1 MERYNVASK
10 LVDTLVE
17 SGEGDRVAV
26 YYRDRTYTRRQL
38 FDMVNRAGNALL
50 DLGVRVEERVLISLH
65 DSPEALASFLGAI
78 KIGAIPVMVN
88 YMYTAN
94 DYIHLLNDSPATTLI
109 VDEDFLDTAQ
119 SRREEFLYLKNT
131 VVVGKRQETGSC
143 LSSSSK
149 MTSRR
154 S

>member
-1 MERYNVASK
+1 M
-10 LVDTLVE
+10 
-17 SGEGDRVAV
+17 
-26 YYRDRTYTRRQL
+26 
-38 FDMVNRAGNALL
+38 
-50 DLGVRVEERVLISLH
+50 
-65 DSPEALASFLGAI
+65 ASFLGAI

-94 DYIHLLNDSPATTLI
+94 EYLHLLDDSRATTLI